1 MFYVFIYV
9 IEYYVI
15 KYVVL
20 CYNNKLL
27 IEKEYKINFFFLK
40 MFEEILRN
48 VEIFYNIIRI

>member
-27 IEKEYKINFFFLK
+27 IEKEYKINFFFK
-40 MFEEILRN
+40 NVLRN
-48 VEIFYNIIRI
+48 FEKCWNF